1 LHFNQEEKVNEIFI
15 VNEIGKV
22 NLVVANAQNETLKNR
37 SKHSL

>member
-22 NLVVANAQNETLKNR
+22 NLVVANAQK
-37 SKHSL
+37 